1 MRRVPLGLTL
11 GVMAS
16 CAYAQAPS
24 PADVGISKG
33 NPDTFKLL
41 NSGKTWVP
49 FGTNAPGSN
58 IFVPSTNGNIAP
70 NDCLKWGPG
79 ITSAG
84 MACGSGG
91 GGGGGSNQLTI
102 YTSHSG
108 LVNNVT
114 TPTEAWTVTQ
124 QGFYAP
130 RDGGEASY
138 NWSFTSY
145 CPGGTSGAPALANG
159 YSCVLPIG
167 QSPTVAG
174 RYLLN
179 LSNGAFNVR
188 QFGMKPSADL
198 SFDNSPFVAAIMAVI
213 GSPYP
218 NGPDVIIPGD
228 LGVSI
233 HPIILANRLK

>member
-1 MRRVPLGLTL
+1 
-11 GVMAS
+11 MAS

-102 YTSHSG
+102 YTTHSG
-108 LVNNVT
+108 LVDDVDDAIYQLR
-114 TPTEAWTVTQ
+114 P
-124 QGFYAP
+124 F
-130 RDGGEASY
+130 
-138 NWSFTSY
+138 
-145 CPGGTSGAPALANG
+145 
-159 YSCVLPIG
+159 
-167 QSPTVAG
+167 
-174 RYLLN
+174 
-179 LSNGAFNVR
+179 SNGFMDPATAARRPQLEFQLLLIRMER
-188 QFGMKPSADL
+188 QALQRGK
-198 SFDNSPFVAAIMAVI
+198 
-213 GSPYP
+213 
-218 NGPDVIIPGD
+218 
-228 LGVSI
+228 
-233 HPIILANRLK
+233 